1 MGPPRFLFIPSVV
14 PGNGTGHI
22 RRALYW
28 VSDLPEG
35 TAVVYIKKRQWR
47 GEFATMAAA
56 AGVDEGCFV
65 CEEDALTPDCW
76 DFAVLDRRSTAESEF
91 NRWLRTGIPL
101 IGLDEGGPMRRRF
114 SYLIDTFPLP
124 KNYGPP
130 NIIEPGFLS
139 LPNTRRTP
147 STGTGFQSALV
158 SFGGEDPAGLT
169 EKCTR
174 WLIHK
179 GGFRPEDITV
189 VKGPLFKKQ
198 NLPAGVEVLE
208 APENLA
214 EQLHRFD
221 IVFSSFGLTAYEAA
235 FAGCGVILLNPSRYH
250 RRLSRLAGFP
260 HVGVRGIHSG
270 RLLHLLR
277 SPDKVMGAAEGAAP
291 REKQSLAELLGRM
304 KPPELQGCPV
314 CGGLKGKAVLRSPE
328 RSFFRCPSCK
338 IVYQLDFF
346 THRRRY
352 TEEYFFEEYKNQY
365 GRSYLEDFEAIKAMG
380 MRRISELKRLGPSLL
395 PTPSAT
401 PLPAPFACTPQ
412 SSAGAAGAGAGAG
425 TGAAGGPE
433 TVGGDIAPEAEEGP
447 APRLLDV
454 GCAYGPF
461 LSAAYEAGYQPEGLD
476 PVDSAVAY
484 VQNELGF
491 PAWNTP
497 FENFEGIGG
506 RGDVKSTYDIVSM
519 WFVLEHFTRVDRI
532 LRKANHLLTVG
543 GLLAF
548 STPNSAGISG
558 RKSLKKFLKQSPR
571 DHHTVWTPSAAR
583 NIVPRYGFKIRKI
596 VVTGHHPERFPGVKG
611 VGTSKF
617 AGEVLTRFSRI
628 AHLGDTFEVYA
639 EKVGDI
645 PRGQKSGAGEGAGE

>member
-35 TAVVYIKKRQWR
+35 TAAVCIKKRQWR
-47 GEFATMAAA
+47 GEFGTMAAA

-65 CEEDALTPDCW
+65 SEEDALTPDCW
-76 DFAVLDRRSTAESEF
+76 DFAVLDMRSTAESEF
-91 NRWLRTGIPL
+91 KRWLRTGIPL

-130 NIIEPGFLS
+130 NITEPGFLP
-139 LPNTRRTP
+139 LPDTRRIP
-147 STGTGFQSALV
+147 SAGTGFQSVLV

-169 EKCTR
+169 EKCAR

-189 VKGPLFKKQ
+189 VKGPLFKRQ
-198 NLPAGVEVLE
+198 NLPAGIEVLE

-235 FAGCGVILLNPSRYH
+235 FAGCGVILLNPSNYH

-260 HVGVRGIHSG
+260 HVGVQRIHSG

-277 SPDKVMGAAEGAAP
+277 SPDRVMSAAEGAAP
-291 REKQSLAELLGRM
+291 RKKRSLAELLGRM

-314 CGGLKGKAVLRSPE
+314 CGRLQAKPILRSPE
-328 RSFFRCPSCK
+328 RGFFRCPSCK

-346 THRRRY
+346 SHSRRY

-380 MRRISELKRLGPSLL
+380 MRRISEIKRLGPKPL
-395 PTPSAT
+395 PTPIV
-401 PLPAPFACTPQ
+401 CTPRR
-412 SSAGAAGAGAGAG
+412 STGAAGAGA
-425 TGAAGGPE
+425 GAAGGPE
-433 TVGGDIAPEAEEGP
+433 TVGGDAAPAAGEGP

-476 PVDSAVAY
+476 PADSAVAY

-497 FENFEGIGG
+497 FENFEGFG
-506 RGDVKSTYDIVSM
+506 VKDGVESTYDIVSM
-519 WFVLEHFTRVDRI
+519 WFVIEHFTRVDCI
-532 LRKANHLLTVG
+532 LRKANHLLTIG

-558 RKSLKKFLKQSPR
+558 RKSLKNFLKLSPR
-571 DHHTVWTPSAAR
+571 DHHTVWTPSVAR

-596 VVTGHHPERFPGVKG
+596 VVTGHHPERFPWGERAC
-611 VGTSKF
+611 TSKF
-617 AGEVLTRFSRI
+617 AGEILTRFSRI
-628 AHLGDTFEVYA
+628 ARLGDTFEVYA

-645 PRGQKSGAGEGAGE
+645 PRGQKRGAGE